1 MGLSL
6 KPDHLR
12 RYRDVAALLLKYG
25 RSDLV
30 FNTGVTTDEV
40 PANADPASDTGGK
53 LAEDLEKLG
62 PTYVKVGQ
70 LLSTRADL
78 LPPDAL
84 RALSRLQDDVAPFPF
99 EDVERIVTEELGVRL
114 SKAFSRF
121 DETPVAAASL
131 GQVHRAAL
139 RDGREVAVKIQRP
152 NIREQVL
159 KDMETME
166 EVADFL
172 DNHTETGRRV
182 GLKRMVGELRQ
193 SLLRELDYRLEA
205 QNMIA
210 IGKNLAQFPRLVV
223 PQPVP
228 DYSTSRVLTMDY
240 IAGQKITAVSPLVLA
255 EAGARE
261 LAEELFRAYLH
272 QVILDGLF
280 HADPHPGNVFLT
292 DDKRIAL
299 LDLGMVS
306 RLTPDL
312 QEVLLH
318 FLLSVADGR
327 TEQAADLALQMGE
340 RLEGFDEATFRHRM
354 SEVILHSR
362 DAKIGDAPVGR
373 LMLAV
378 AHAAIET
385 GVRLPNEM
393 TLLGKTLLNLDEV
406 GQTLAPDFDVQE
418 SLRRNANDL
427 MMERMRRSVTPS
439 AAFTSL
445 LEAKNFAEKLP
456 GRINRILDSLVNQ
469 ELKVKVELI
478 DEGAVLDG
486 LQKVANRI
494 TLGLILAA
502 MIIGAAMLMR
512 VETTFRIFG
521 YPGLAMLFFLAAA
534 FGAGWMAYGIIRSD
548 YRPRKTSRR

>member
-6 KPDHLR
+6 KPDHVR
-12 RYRDVAALLLKYG
+12 RYRDIAALLLKYG

-30 FNTGVTTDEV
+30 FSSGIG
-40 PANADPASDTGGK
+40 ADDDDAEAGAVSAAGDALAS
-53 LAEDLEKLG
+53 DLEKLG

-84 RALSRLQDDVAPFPF
+84 RALSRLQDDVEPFPF
-99 EDVERIVTEELGVRL
+99 EEVERIVTEELGVRL

-121 DETPVAAASL
+121 DTTPLAAASL

-139 RDGREVAVKIQRP
+139 RDGKEVAVKIQRP
-152 NIREQVL
+152 NVREQVL
-159 KDMETME
+159 RDMETME

-172 DNHTETGRRV
+172 DAHTETGRRV
-182 GLKRMVGELRQ
+182 GMKRMVTELRQ

-205 QNMIA
+205 QNMIL
-210 IGKNLAQFPRLVV
+210 IGRNLADFHRIEV
-223 PQPVP
+223 PQPIA
-228 DYSTSRVLTMDY
+228 DYSTSRVLTMNY
-240 IAGQKITAVSPLVLA
+240 IPGQKITAVSPLVLA
-255 EAGARE
+255 ESGARA

-280 HADPHPGNVFLT
+280 HADPHPGNVLLT

-306 RLTPDL
+306 RLTPEL

-318 FLLSVADGR
+318 FLLAVADGR
-327 TEQAADLALQMGE
+327 AELAGDLALQMGE
-340 RLEGFDEATFRHRM
+340 RLEGFDEAKFRRRIAD
-354 SEVILHSR
+354 VIMHSR
-362 DAKIGDAPVGR
+362 DAKIGDAPAGR

-378 AHAAIET
+378 AHAAIDA

-439 AAFTSL
+439 SAFSSL

-456 GRINRILDSLVNQ
+456 GRINRILDSLANQ

-478 DEGAVLDG
+478 DEGAVLEG

-502 MIIGAAMLMR
+502 MIVGAAMLMR
-512 VETTFRIFG
+512 VETTFRIMG
-521 YPGLAMLFFLAAA
+521 YPALAMVFFLAAA
-534 FGAGWMAYGIIRSD
+534 FGAAWMAYGIIRSD
-548 YRPRKTSRR
+548 HHSRRPG

>member
-1 MGLSL
+1 
-6 KPDHLR
+6 
-12 RYRDVAALLLKYG
+12 
-25 RSDLV
+25 
-30 FNTGVTTDEV
+30 
-40 PANADPASDTGGK
+40 
-53 LAEDLEKLG
+53 
-62 PTYVKVGQ
+62 
-70 LLSTRADL
+70 
-78 LPPDAL
+78 
-84 RALSRLQDDVAPFPF
+84 
-99 EDVERIVTEELGVRL
+99 
-114 SKAFSRF
+114 
-121 DETPVAAASL
+121 
-131 GQVHRAAL
+131 
-139 RDGREVAVKIQRP
+139 
-152 NIREQVL
+152 
-159 KDMETME
+159 
-166 EVADFL
+166 
-172 DNHTETGRRV
+172 
-182 GLKRMVGELRQ
+182 
-193 SLLRELDYRLEA
+193 
-205 QNMIA
+205 MIA
-210 IGKNLAQFPRLVV
+210 VGRNLAGFPRLVV
-223 PQPVP
+223 PQPVA

-240 IAGQKITAVSPLVLA
+240 IAGQKITEVSPLVLA

-261 LAEELFRAYLH
+261 LAEDLFRAYLH

-340 RLEGFDEATFRHRM
+340 RLEGFDEATFRRRM
-354 SEVILHSR
+354 ADVIMHSR
-362 DAKIGDAPVGR
+362 DARIGDAPVGR

-439 AAFTSL
+439 AAFASL

-502 MIIGAAMLMR
+502 MIVGAAVLMR
-512 VETTFRIFG
+512 VDTTVRLFG
-521 YPGLAMLFFLAAA
+521 YPALAMVFFLAAA
-534 FGAGWMAYGIIRSD
+534 FGAAWMAYGIIRSD
-548 YRPRKTSRR
+548 HHSRRPG